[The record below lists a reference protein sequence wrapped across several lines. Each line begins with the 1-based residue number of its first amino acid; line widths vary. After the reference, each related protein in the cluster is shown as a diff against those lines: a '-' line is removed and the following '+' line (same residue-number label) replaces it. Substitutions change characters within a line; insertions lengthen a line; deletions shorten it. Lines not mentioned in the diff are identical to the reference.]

1 MLGLR
6 ARLVPVGLLTLVV
19 QLGGVAAALPAISR
33 LECAEPARPEHRVCP
48 LASGRD
54 LPEGHACREAHADGA
69 CPMHRP
75 DGGASMC
82 SCALHVPI
90 GAPDAILLSLL
101 GAASVLPEATPA
113 AGSLVPLGLIAGDR
127 VADSGCLPPPLAPPP
142 RT

>member
-48 LASGRD
+48 LTAGRD
-54 LPEGHACREAHADGA
+54 SAEGHACREAHADGA
-69 CPMHRP
+69 CPMHRS
-75 DGGASMC
+75 DDGASMC
-82 SCALHVPI
+82 SCALHAQL

-101 GAASVLPEATPA
+101 GAASVLPEAIPA
-113 AGSLVPLGLIAGDR
+113 AGALVPLGLVAGDR
-127 VADSGCLPPPLAPPP
+127 VVHSGCLSPPLAPPP